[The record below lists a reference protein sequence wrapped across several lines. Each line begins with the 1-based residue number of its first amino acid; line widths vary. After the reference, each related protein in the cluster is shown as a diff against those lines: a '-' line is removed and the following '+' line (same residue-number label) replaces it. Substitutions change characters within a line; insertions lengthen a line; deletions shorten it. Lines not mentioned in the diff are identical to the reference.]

1 MRWPVVLVVVAA
13 SGASSSC
20 ADPDKAVGFDDK
32 NPAARLRAV
41 RQAAQT
47 EDRSAIR
54 PLITRLDSDD
64 PAERL
69 LAIRTL
75 ERLTG
80 ETRGY
85 DHAAPRHERDAAVR
99 RWAEWYLKEA
109 ERPPG

>member
-1 MRWPVVLVVVAA
+1 MRWPVVLLVTAACAAVA
-13 SGASSSC
+13 SC
-20 ADPDKAVGFDDK
+20 ADPDKAVGFEDK
-32 NPAARLRAV
+32 DPAARLRAV

-75 ERLTG
+75 ERMTG
-80 ETRGY
+80 ETMGY

-99 RWAEWYLKEA
+99 RWVRWYEA
-109 ERPPG
+109 GVERPPG

>member
-1 MRWPVVLVVVAA
+1 MLLSSAACLV
-13 SGASSSC
+13 GASC
-20 ADPDKAVGFDDK
+20 ADPDKTVGFNET

-47 EDRSAIR
+47 EDPAAIR

-75 ERLTG
+75 ERITG
-80 ETRGY
+80 QTLGY
-85 DHAAPRHERDAAVR
+85 DHAAPRHERDAAVQ
-99 RWAEWYLKEA
+99 RWAQWYKESQ
-109 ERPPG
+109 EPTP

>member
-1 MRWPVVLVVVAA
+1 MLLISAA
-13 SGASSSC
+13 CIVGASC
-20 ADPDKAVGFDDK
+20 ADPDQAVGFNES

-47 EDRSAIR
+47 EDPAAIR

-75 ERLTG
+75 ERITG
-80 ETRGY
+80 ETMGY
-85 DHAAPRHERDAAVR
+85 DHAAPRHERVAAVQ
-99 RWAEWYLKEA
+99 RWATWYQ
-109 ERPPG
+109 EREHAP

>member
-1 MRWPVVLVVVAA
+1 MRWPVVLLVAA
-13 SGASSSC
+13 CAAGASC
-20 ADPDKAVGFDDK
+20 ADPDKAVGFEDK
-32 NPAARLRAV
+32 DPAARLRAV

-75 ERLTG
+75 ERMTG
-80 ETRGY
+80 ETMGY

-99 RWAEWYLKEA
+99 RWVEWYRAGVEG
-109 ERPPG
+109 PPG